1 MASFCKK
8 LPECLLPCLSEP
20 KTAGSKMLML
30 LTKAWQIRDGS
41 NTPVTT
47 YLGRKKKVTAQMLLW
62 PEKSR
67 VRIYEEQL

>member
-1 MASFCKK
+1 MAGFCEK

-47 YLGRKKKVTAQMLLW
+47 YLGRKKKSYCTDVIVAR
-62 PEKSR
+62 EKQNKN
-67 VRIYEEQL
+67 I